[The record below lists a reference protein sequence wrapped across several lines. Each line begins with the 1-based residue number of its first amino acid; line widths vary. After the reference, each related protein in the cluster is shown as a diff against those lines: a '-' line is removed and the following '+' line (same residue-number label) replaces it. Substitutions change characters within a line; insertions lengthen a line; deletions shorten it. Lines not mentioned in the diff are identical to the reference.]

1 MLIRPDRE
9 SCMIYPPLF
18 FETPHIMKLPVISA
32 AKNLSGGM
40 RMFHLARRARALGA
54 LALAFA
60 LAGPVCASAQDLVP
74 VGETVGIEAAT
85 DGLLVASLS
94 KVETAVGECC
104 PSADA
109 GILPGDII
117 IRVGSTDISCAEDFA
132 NAVSALNGESAELTV
147 MRDEKTLQ
155 LSVTPVQDTSGAWR
169 LGLWLRSGVSGI
181 GTVTYYDP
189 ATGEYGALGHSIND
203 ADTGVL
209 LPISEGSICD
219 ATVSD
224 VKRGER
230 GEAGELRGSYDASNA
245 IGTVEENTTHGIF
258 GTSSG
263 GFDGEPVPVASPDEI
278 TDGPAVIRANVSGD
292 EVCEYDVEISRD
304 SANSE
309 RLLVTVTDPELL
321 SATGGIVQGM
331 SGSPI
336 LQDGKL
342 IGAVTHVLISDPTR
356 GYGVTISA
364 MLDAA

>member
-1 MLIRPDRE
+1 
-9 SCMIYPPLF
+9 
-18 FETPHIMKLPVISA
+18 
-32 AKNLSGGM
+32 
-40 RMFHLARRARALGA
+40 MFQFARRARPLC
-54 LALAFA
+54 ALAFALA
-60 LAGPVCASAQDLVP
+60 LAGPVCASAQELVP

-94 KVETAVGECC
+94 KVDTAEGECC
-104 PSADA
+104 PAADG

-117 IRVGSTDISCAEDFA
+117 MRVGGTDISCAEDFA
-132 NAVSALNGESAELTV
+132 GALGSLDGGSVELTV
-147 MRDEKTLQ
+147 LRDEKTLQ
-155 LSVTPVQDTSGAWR
+155 LSVTPVQDASGEWR

-189 ATGEYGALGHSIND
+189 ATGEYGALGHSITD

-209 LPISEGSICD
+209 LPISGGSICD

-230 GEAGELRGSYDASNA
+230 GEAGELHGSYDASNA
-245 IGTVEENTTHGIF
+245 IGTVDENTPHGIF

-278 TDGPAVIRANVSGD
+278 SDGPAVILANVSGD
-292 EVCEYDVEISRD
+292 EVREYGVEISRD
-304 SANSE
+304 AANSE
-309 RLLVTVTDPELL
+309 RLLITVTDPELI

-336 LQDGKL
+336 LQDGRL
-342 IGAVTHVLISDPTR
+342 VGAVTHVLISDPAR
-356 GYGVTISA
+356 GYGVTIGA